1 MGASQST
8 TKYENQIG
16 IADSSGIT
24 ISFDQLE
31 ADSSGTGSSD
41 ETINYLKS
49 KRAAMDNQVKIL
61 ESNMKMYMIYDNYD
75 SKNEVIIK
83 DLKKKSQN
91 QANELK
97 QLIQD
102 RDKLKSVLDYDKG
115 KMKRYDKIGNIFKII
130 NLVLFLLIIGL
141 IALIIYRALTHPILY
156 VSDNI
161 SLNNIDKMTNQ
172 DLEDLSIEDL
182 QKLQGI
188 VNTNFNNKNNKMEV
202 VSESNNISNSNN
214 ITKSN
219 LNKKDK
225 FTLSNINSNNNKKK

>member
-1 MGASQST
+1 MGASQSKT
-8 TKYENQIG
+8 EYAEQIKM
-16 IADSSGIT
+16 IDSSGIT
-24 ISFDQLE
+24 INFDELE
-31 ADSSGTGSSD
+31 GKTSGTGPTTND
-41 ETINYLKS
+41 HKES
-49 KRAAMDNQVKIL
+49 KKAAMVNQVNIL

-91 QANELK
+91 QAEELK

-115 KMKRYDKIGNIFKII
+115 KMNRYDKIGNIFKIV

-182 QKLQGI
+182 QKLQVI
-188 VNTNFNNKNNKMEV
+188 VNTKFNNKNNKIEV